1 MTLPKEVS
9 IGSLRESLKY
19 RSREAMNANWSFV
32 FAGEILPE
40 DHLFV
45 PIDQA
50 LEFVG
55 AIAVPQRGRPGS
67 ITGAAQQ
74 LLKSWSKPAKI
85 AEPEPAVLPTKI
97 AEPEPAVLPTK
108 IAEPE
113 PTVLP
118 TKIAEPEP
126 TVLPTKIAEP
136 EPTVLPTKIA
146 GSKKNDSWYLL
157 ALEKTKVELS
167 LLPEE
172 DRTGKKGTE
181 LSKKIRFL
189 EFKLSEQKEDKRTVS
204 EKVFDFFAGLSGLD
218 WVYLVTVG
226 IADYGLAILLK
237 EMGLAAGVVYTLISF
252 HALAMAKNRKS
263 QVTANRGITAV
274 WLLETLAFFVHLTLF
289 NRRLWGTIEE
299 LPFTAAE
306 DVADEYRPF
315 LIALILAALFS
326 AAGIYAVSTTLAL
339 LKERIE
345 AEEYE
350 LTHGKQY

>member
-85 AEPEPAVLPTKI
+85 AEPEPTVLP
-97 AEPEPAVLPTK
+97 VK

-118 TKIAEPEP
+118 
-126 TVLPTKIAEP
+126 V
-136 EPTVLPTKIA
+136 KIA
-146 GSKKNDSWYLL
+146 GNQKNDSWYLL
-157 ALEKTKVELS
+157 ELEKSKGELS
-167 LLPEE
+167 LLSEE
-172 DRTGKKGTE
+172 DKKGKKGTE

-189 EFKLSEQKEDKRTVS
+189 EFKLSEQKEDKRTLS

-274 WLLETLAFFVHLTLF
+274 WLLEILAFFVHLTLF

-299 LPFTAAE
+299 LPFAAAE

-350 LTHGKQY
+350 LTHGKQ

>member
-74 LLKSWSKPAKI
+74 LLKSWSNPAKPKVQTEEPAVLPAKI
-85 AEPEPAVLPTKI
+85 AEPEPATLPTNI
-97 AEPEPAVLPTK
+97 AEPEPAVLP
-108 IAEPE
+108 E
-113 PTVLP
+113 
-118 TKIAEPEP
+118 
-126 TVLPTKIAEP
+126 
-136 EPTVLPTKIA
+136 KIA
-146 GSKKNDSWYLL
+146 GNQKNDSWYLL

-181 LSKKIRFL
+181 LSKKIKFL

-226 IADYGLAILLK
+226 IADYGLSILLK

-274 WLLETLAFFVHLTLF
+274 WLLEILAFFVHLTLF

>member
-85 AEPEPAVLPTKI
+85 AEPEPTVLP
-97 AEPEPAVLPTK
+97 VK

-118 TKIAEPEP
+118 
-126 TVLPTKIAEP
+126 V
-136 EPTVLPTKIA
+136 KIA
-146 GSKKNDSWYLL
+146 GNQKNDSWYLL
-157 ALEKTKVELS
+157 ELEKSKGELS
-167 LLPEE
+167 LLSEE
-172 DRTGKKGTE
+172 DKKGKKGTE

-189 EFKLSEQKEDKRTVS
+189 EFKLSEQKEDKRTLS

-274 WLLETLAFFVHLTLF
+274 WLLEILAFFVHLTLF

-299 LPFTAAE
+299 LPFAAAE

-326 AAGIYAVSTTLAL
+326 AAGSYAVSTTLAL

>member
-1 MTLPKEVS
+1 MKLPNEVS

-19 RSREAMNANWSFV
+19 RSREAMNSNWSFV
-32 FAGEILPE
+32 FAGEVLPE

-45 PIDQA
+45 PINQA
-50 LEFVG
+50 LEFVA
-55 AIAVPQRGRPGS
+55 AIAIPQRGRPGS

-74 LLKSWSKPAKI
+74 LLKTWRNKQ
-85 AEPEPAVLPTKI
+85 EPEKEEHIIDQILSIAPEPEVPKPEVFKPEVAKPEIVVLPEKI
-97 AEPEPAVLPTK
+97 EQVKESST
-108 IAEPE
+108 
-113 PTVLP
+113 
-118 TKIAEPEP
+118 
-126 TVLPTKIAEP
+126 
-136 EPTVLPTKIA
+136 
-146 GSKKNDSWYLL
+146 NDSWYLL
-157 ALEKTKVELS
+157 ELEKTKGELS
-167 LLPEE
+167 VLSEE
-172 DRTGKKGTE
+172 DKKGKKGLE

-189 EFKLSEQKEDKRTVS
+189 EFKLSEQKPDNRKVG

-263 QVTANRGITAV
+263 QVTASRGITAV
-274 WLLETLAFFVHLTLF
+274 WLLEILAFFVHLTLF
-289 NRRLWGTIEE
+289 NRRLWGSIEE
-299 LPFTAAE
+299 LPFNVAE
-306 DVADEYRPF
+306 DLNDEYRPF
-315 LIALILAALFS
+315 FIALILAALFS

-350 LTHGKQY
+350 LQHGKQY

>member
-85 AEPEPAVLPTKI
+85 AEPEPTVLP
-97 AEPEPAVLPTK
+97 VK

-118 TKIAEPEP
+118 
-126 TVLPTKIAEP
+126 V
-136 EPTVLPTKIA
+136 KIA
-146 GSKKNDSWYLL
+146 GNQKNDSWYLL
-157 ALEKTKVELS
+157 ELEKSKGELS
-167 LLPEE
+167 LLSEE
-172 DRTGKKGTE
+172 DKKGKKGTE

-189 EFKLSEQKEDKRTVS
+189 EFKLSEQKEDKRTLS

-274 WLLETLAFFVHLTLF
+274 WLLEILAFFVHLTLF

-299 LPFTAAE
+299 LPFAAAE

>member
-74 LLKSWSKPAKI
+74 LLKSWSNPAKPKVQTEEPAVLPAKI
-85 AEPEPAVLPTKI
+85 AEPEPATLPTNI
-97 AEPEPAVLPTK
+97 ADPEPAVLP
-108 IAEPE
+108 E
-113 PTVLP
+113 
-118 TKIAEPEP
+118 
-126 TVLPTKIAEP
+126 
-136 EPTVLPTKIA
+136 KIA
-146 GSKKNDSWYLL
+146 GNQKNDSWYLL

-181 LSKKIRFL
+181 LSKKIKFL

-226 IADYGLAILLK
+226 IADYGLSILLK

-274 WLLETLAFFVHLTLF
+274 WLLEILAFFVHLTLF

>member
-85 AEPEPAVLPTKI
+85 AEPEPPVLP
-97 AEPEPAVLPTK
+97 VK

-118 TKIAEPEP
+118 EKIAEPEP
-126 TVLPTKIAEP
+126 TVLPE
-136 EPTVLPTKIA
+136 KIA
-146 GSKKNDSWYLL
+146 GNQKNDSWYLL

-189 EFKLSEQKEDKRTVS
+189 EFKLSEQKEDKRTLS

-274 WLLETLAFFVHLTLF
+274 WLLEILAFFVHLTLF

-299 LPFTAAE
+299 LPFAAAE